1 MRKAYISGL
10 AFVALSATAA
20 SAADMAV
27 KAPVYKA
34 PAPVVDLWTGFYLGG
49 SVGYGAGGWNSS
61 SNQRVFNFETTSA
74 NPNVR
79 GVTFGIQAG
88 YNWRFAPQWI
98 IGIEAEIVDPL
109 KSGQVWTDPG
119 LTECSDCIPEDFVP
133 RFGGPASLSH
143 EWKLRWF
150 STLRARLGF
159 TPTENWMFYVTGGPA
174 IGESSYQFIFSQPG
188 AAAFLAPTY
197 YALTTRPTNT
207 GFAVGAG
214 AETKIGTN
222 WSVKFEYL
230 YLDLG
235 KTTVDTLDIDNFPFH
250 VDYRLRSHFA
260 RIGINYLFR

>member
-1 MRKAYISGL
+1 MRKAYLSGL

-34 PAPVVDLWTGFYLGG
+34 PAPVVDLWTGFYLGS

-98 IGIEAEIVDPL
+98 IGIEVEVVDPL
-109 KSGQVWTDPG
+109 KAGQVWNDPG

-150 STLRARLGF
+150 STAAGPRRIHADRELDVLCHRRPGDRRKLLPVHLLAARRRRLPGADVLRAHHPSDEHRFCGRRRRRD
-159 TPTENWMFYVTGGPA
+159 
-174 IGESSYQFIFSQPG
+174 QD
-188 AAAFLAPTY
+188 
-197 YALTTRPTNT
+197 R
-207 GFAVGAG
+207 
-214 AETKIGTN
+214 TN

-250 VDYRLRSHFA
+250 VEYRLRSHFA